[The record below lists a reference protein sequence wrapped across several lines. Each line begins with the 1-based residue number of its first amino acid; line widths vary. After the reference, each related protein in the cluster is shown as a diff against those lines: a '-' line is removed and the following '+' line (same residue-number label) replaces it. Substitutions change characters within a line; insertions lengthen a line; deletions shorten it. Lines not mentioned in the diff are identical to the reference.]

1 MLKQKFIIK
10 NPPKIRQEPLTRY
23 LSKKKKYL
31 NFLAVNFFFI
41 IFKTRSH
48 YFYLLK
54 VKKRITTF
62 LFK

>member
-1 MLKQKFIIK
+1 MLNQKFQIK
-10 NPPKIRQEPLTRY
+10 NPPKIRQEPLTRH
-23 LSKKKKYL
+23 LSKKKYL